1 MTGLRFRGSPDEQ
14 HAAARYVAL
23 CERAARST
31 FDAEAESAATAA
43 ARLRRLAVGAVLRA
57 HVPARSHVR
66 LAEPDRFVVLVND
79 LPWWRAQLGLLCASF
94 AGFEDTGAA
103 WQWDEQD
110 QDFGAFLCGPPNAV
124 LEVQVLYAAAS
135 LTLAAKIPRP
145 FVWQKR
151 FDLVTAWLW
160 GAVSAVQEEL
170 VALRAKRMH
179 AEKWHKETDPRNKTA
194 LVHVPKAPVHDG
206 EFEKDTLTPQQ
217 DAVSAQAAQAAP
229 KGCPAVDVMLDEVG
243 QDRERAAAFQ
253 AGMMVSDVVR
263 PVIEGKPK
271 GLWLPSTGS
280 FHFMRWR

>member
-1 MTGLRFRGSPDEQ
+1 MTGLRFSGSPNEE

-31 FDAEAESAATAA
+31 FDAEAENAATAA
-43 ARLRRLAVGAVLRA
+43 AKLRRVATGAVLRA
-57 HVPARSHVR
+57 YVPAHSHVR

-79 LPWWRAQLGLLCASF
+79 IPWWRAQLAMLCASF

-103 WQWDEQD
+103 WQWSEHE

-124 LEVQVLYAAAS
+124 LEAQVLYAAAS
-135 LTLAAKIPRP
+135 LTLATKIPRP
-145 FVWQKR
+145 FVWRHR

-170 VALRAKRMH
+170 IALRAKRMH
-179 AEKWHKETDPRNKTA
+179 TKRWRKENDPRNKTA
-194 LVHVPKAPVHDG
+194 MVHVPPAPVQDG
-206 EFEKDTLTPQQ
+206 EFEKDTLAPQQ
-217 DAVSAQAAQAAP
+217 DAVSAQATQAAP
-229 KGCPAVDVMLDEVG
+229 TACPAVDVMLDEVG
-243 QDRERAAAFQ
+243 QDRERAAAFR

-271 GLWLPSTGS
+271 GLWLPSTSG